1 MQQGKLNQSNINHF
15 FDTVT
20 NSEMVGVKKPNPKI
34 FKHALQMAKAT
45 AKGGAKLVSFD
56 MNEGLVGSIG
66 KKEADA
72 SELDEDIEV
81 LKARKNQAVKADNV
95 NNMFLENIGAI
106 TDSVNTFA

>member
-1 MQQGKLNQSNINHF
+1 MSKKAPSGPSTEQSPEDMIQNVEKMLQQEK
-15 FDTVT
+15 
-20 NSEMVGVKKPNPKI
+20 
-34 FKHALQMAKAT
+34 QMAKAT